1 MSAAFTAEC
10 KMQNAEREL
19 SAAFFLHY
27 AFCIQHL
34 HLAFG
39 ILHSVMPI
47 EQTIAATIHGRYL
60 VEPAAAPGAP
70 MLAGFHGYAEPAA
83 VHLARVRAI
92 PGSER
97 WTAVSIQG
105 LHRFYQRRTG
115 DVVASWMTSQD
126 RELAIG
132 DNRAYVASAIEEAW
146 RAQQCAHG
154 VLLAGFSQG
163 VAMAFRAVSAIR
175 QPPLG
180 VVAVGG
186 DVPPELDSD
195 TLRAIG
201 HVLLM
206 RGARDQFY
214 SADQWQADQRRLRDA
229 GVQVLAIEFDG
240 GHEWSTP
247 VLDAASSFLESRR
260 R

>member
-1 MSAAFTAEC
+1 MA
-10 KMQNAEREL
+10 L
-19 SAAFFLHY
+19 
-27 AFCIQHL
+27 
-34 HLAFG
+34 
-39 ILHSVMPI
+39 I

-60 VEPAAAPGAP
+60 IEPAAARGAP

-83 VHLARVRAI
+83 VHLARLRAI
-92 PGSER
+92 PGSEV

-132 DNRAYVASAIEEAW
+132 DNRAYVASAIEQAW
-146 RAQQCAHG
+146 RAQHCAQG
-154 VLLAGFSQG
+154 VLFAGFSQG
-163 VAMAFRAVSAIR
+163 VAMAFRAVSAIP
-175 QPPLG
+175 QPVLG

-195 TLRAIG
+195 TLRVIG

-214 SADQWQADQRRLRDA
+214 SLDKWQDDQRRLRDA
-229 GVQVLAIEFDG
+229 GVQVAGVEFDG
-240 GHEWSTP
+240 GHEWSAP
-247 VLDAASSFLESRR
+247 VLDAASKFLESRR